1 MTTTSNLTD
10 QDITK
15 LILESDSNAHS
26 LEDKD
31 TITQSDSDTSD
42 TTDTY
47 VTQWNDNTN
56 CQPTAP
62 VVHKLT

>member
-1 MTTTSNLTD
+1 MATTSNLTD

-15 LILESDSNAHS
+15 LILESDSDTHS

-31 TITQSDSDTSD
+31 AIAQSDSDTSD
-42 TTDTY
+42 NTDTY
-47 VTQWNDNTN
+47 VTQWNYNTN
-56 CQPTAP
+56 CQPMVP

>member
-1 MTTTSNLTD
+1 MAKISSLTD

-15 LILESDSNAHS
+15 LILESDSDPHS

-31 TITQSDSDTSD
+31 TIAQSDSDTSD

-56 CQPTAP
+56 CQPT
-62 VVHKLT
+62 VLSVS

>member
-1 MTTTSNLTD
+1 MATTSNLTD

-31 TITQSDSDTSD
+31 TIAHSDSD

-56 CQPTAP
+56 CQPTVP